1 MRYLV
6 FAILLFL
13 PLILYFL
20 WVSFVRRKE
29 EETGGQWDD
38 WPLTRLFLAGLALMG
53 VALVIMR
60 FTNEGEPPGDLV
72 PERYEDD
79 RFIRDPADWQEG
91 DEPR

>member
-1 MRYLV
+1 MRYIV

-20 WVSFVRRKE
+20 WASFVRRKK

-53 VALVIMR
+53 LALVIMR
-60 FTNEGEPPGDLV
+60 FTNEGQPPGDLV
-72 PERYEDD
+72 PDQYKDD
-79 RFIRDPADWQEG
+79 RFIRDPEQWQ
-91 DEPR
+91 DREPRR